1 MKLYPLSLP
10 QQAMFLDALKY
21 GDTAKFNMGAIS
33 IVSGPFDT
41 LLFQKS
47 LEFAHRVHDVRRMR
61 VHIDGEGAWQEFL
74 APENS
79 RYPFE
84 EFDFSS
90 HPDPIQSAI
99 GWVLGDFSRPIPLEE
114 GTLHGDI
121 LFQLGVELYCWYQKF
136 HHIANDGHGLTIFNE
151 TVVAAYNE
159 LHQNNRL
166 PEFEQHPYI
175 DFVEE
180 DTLYAASSQ
189 FTKDDIFWSE
199 KFQTLPQPL
208 PFSARKNGLKG
219 DILHTE
225 RCTLSV
231 KREVYN
237 SLVSRCNLMGVT
249 PAQFLLACFF
259 AYLHRFTGNEDIVIG
274 TPILNRSNHVFRR
287 TVGLFMGMMPL
298 RIRIDKNET
307 LFDLAAKIKAETR
320 ICYRHQRFPY
330 GEILR
335 RCRSVDGFSHGI
347 FDVTF
352 VYRKLDFDLLF
363 GGSPMRTISLDLGVR
378 DETLS
383 IDVDDYNEAEAV
395 NILF

>member
-121 LFQLGVELYCWYQKF
+121 LFQLGVELY
-136 HHIANDGHGLTIFNE
+136 
-151 TVVAAYNE
+151 
-159 LHQNNRL
+159 
-166 PEFEQHPYI
+166 
-175 DFVEE
+175 
-180 DTLYAASSQ
+180 
-189 FTKDDIFWSE
+189 
-199 KFQTLPQPL
+199 
-208 PFSARKNGLKG
+208 
-219 DILHTE
+219 
-225 RCTLSV
+225 
-231 KREVYN
+231 
-237 SLVSRCNLMGVT
+237 
-249 PAQFLLACFF
+249 
-259 AYLHRFTGNEDIVIG
+259 
-274 TPILNRSNHVFRR
+274 
-287 TVGLFMGMMPL
+287 
-298 RIRIDKNET
+298 
-307 LFDLAAKIKAETR
+307 
-320 ICYRHQRFPY
+320 
-330 GEILR
+330 
-335 RCRSVDGFSHGI
+335 HGI
-347 FDVTF
+347 
-352 VYRKLDFDLLF
+352 
-363 GGSPMRTISLDLGVR
+363 
-378 DETLS
+378 
-383 IDVDDYNEAEAV
+383 
-395 NILF
+395 